1 MGEMSK
7 FIYIY
12 YKYIY
17 ILYIIYI
24 YNIYIYIYMYMIY
37 IIYNSN
43 LNFTKKVISK
53 ICDILKLVTN
63 RTPIPMTVT
72 GLEPTTF

>member
-1 MGEMSK
+1 
-7 FIYIY
+7 
-12 YKYIY
+12 
-17 ILYIIYI
+17 
-24 YNIYIYIYMYMIY
+24 MYMIY

-53 ICDILKLVTN
+53 IWDILKLVTN
-63 RTPIPMTVT
+63 RTPIPMTET